1 MIVFGQSAP
10 GRIGGSRLVDETA
23 NAGGSAPPHTRRRQP
38 AERWQSAVAVWLCR
52 AEAWARSPQAGLL
65 GLALSGLLLEAS
77 LALGWLSA
85 FSLAGHSG
93 FPAFGQ
99 DALVWLLGDGPS
111 GINHFLALLLTA
123 FLPYILAVGF
133 AARARGR
140 LALVVAIGSSA
151 VFGCTQMGMFPAGT
165 TDIFHNVLDGRL
177 LWVYHFNPIL
187 VAPSAISRDPLFGYL
202 HYWQSTRAPY
212 GPLWYLLTGPAVLAG
227 GTSLLRNILAFK
239 ALPFIFELIS
249 LLLIVAITRR
259 TDPRHTVAAA
269 VTFGWNPLVLWETAG
284 NGHNDIL
291 MMAFVLLTI
300 LLLLTRH
307 WPFAFSALA
316 CSVLVKYAT
325 IVLLPVFVLWVLY
338 RYGRSALPAL
348 AAGLAGAAMLAVIV
362 YAPFWAGAQNFAALQ
377 ARQGE
382 IFLSPLSA
390 LIGTW
395 GEEVPNTPAIAHVKN
410 LLTLAFAGLYLVALL
425 RVRRDP
431 ATMIRACVE
440 IIFLLLI
447 LLTWW
452 FWPWYVV
459 WGVALAALLPASAH
473 ARLFVLFSTTAMLIY
488 VSSAWRLTI
497 WNFDSSFPLAVGTG
511 LLVFTTPVIYAIVQ
525 VFSNGARLP
534 ARDPVAASQLP
545 DQARRLENDRL

>member
-1 MIVFGQSAP
+1 MILFGRYLP
-10 GRIGGSRLVDETA
+10 RPIGGCRLVDDTA
-23 NAGGSAPPHTRRRQP
+23 RVSTEAPPRRTQEPVHRRRP
-38 AERWQSAVAVWLCR
+38 VVGAWLCR
-52 AEAWARSPQAGLL
+52 AEAWIGSPQVGLL
-65 GLALSGLLLEAS
+65 GLALAGLLLEAS
-77 LALGWLSA
+77 LAFGWLGA
-85 FSLAGHSG
+85 FSLAGHPG

-99 DALVWLLGDGPS
+99 DSLVWLLGDGPA

-123 FLPYILAVGF
+123 FFPYILAVGF
-133 AARARGR
+133 ASRARGR
-140 LALVVAIGSSA
+140 LALVVALGSSV
-151 VFGCTQMGMFPAGT
+151 VFGFTQMGMFPAGT
-165 TDIFHNVLDGRL
+165 TDIFHNMLDGRL
-177 LWVYHFNPIL
+177 LWVYHYNPII
-187 VAPSAISRDPLFGYL
+187 VAPSAISGDPLFSYL

-212 GPLWYLLTGPAVLAG
+212 GPLWYVLTLPAVVAG
-227 GTSLLRNILAFK
+227 GTSLLRSILAFK
-239 ALPFIFELIS
+239 ALPFVFELIS
-249 LLLIVAITRR
+249 LALIVLITRR
-259 TDPRHTVAAA
+259 TDPKHTVAAA

-325 IVLLPVFVLWVLY
+325 IVLLPVFVLWILY

-362 YAPFWAGAQNFAALQ
+362 YAPFWVGTENFAALQ

-395 GEEVPNTPAIAHVKN
+395 GEDVANTPAIAHVKN
-410 LLTLAFAGLYLVALL
+410 LLTLAFAGLYLLALL
-425 RVRRDP
+425 RIRRDP

-440 IIFLLLI
+440 ITFLLLI

-459 WGVALAALLPASAH
+459 WGVALAALLPGSAH
-473 ARLFVLFSTTAMLIY
+473 ARLFVLFSATAMLIY
-488 VSSAWRLTI
+488 ISSAWRLTI
-497 WNFDSSFPLAVGTG
+497 WNFDSAFPLAMGTG
-511 LLVFTTPVIYAIVQ
+511 LLVFTTPIIYAVVQ
-525 VFSNGARLP
+525 VFGNGARLP
-534 ARDPVAASQLP
+534 ARGTVATSQLP
-545 DQARRLENDRL
+545 DDPGRLEDDPL